1 MTPERSDT
9 SEVPPEQSAP
19 VAAAVSD
26 ADLSRAIPAQ
36 AGRVGASPD
45 LMVRALNQNR
55 LLQGGRTYR
64 VGRDPESD
72 IAINDPRVSWA
83 HGVLRVEGASW
94 VLDDLGSSNGTFLGP
109 DRTQRV
115 EIAGAC
121 EVRLGHRDN
130 GPVVRFQ
137 PQLSTTM
144 AAVPR
149 APESGVTGGAQA
161 GSSASAAAPRERTTP
176 LSPSAMAA
184 YDASVTRMMPSVV
197 DRPTSMTHLGS
208 LATMTMKIGR
218 SPDNDLVL
226 ADLEVSRHH
235 AQLRR
240 RSDGTYEIADVGSN
254 NGTYVNGRRITS
266 RVLTESDIIGIGH
279 STFRLKGSEL
289 SQFVDQGAITFTG
302 QDLVVTVNGGKKTL
316 MDHLSLSIPEKCL
329 VGVLGPS
336 GAGKST
342 LLGALT
348 GMRPADTGT
357 VLYDG
362 RDLYANYDEL
372 RHRIG
377 LVPQEN
383 ILHTQ
388 LTARRALRYTAELR
402 FSTDTTAQERDARID
417 EVMAELGLSQHADT
431 RADRL
436 SGGQLKRVNVAQEL
450 LTKPSLLF
458 LDEPT
463 SGLDPGLD
471 KSVMHQMRELAHDG
485 RTIIVVTHSVANISA
500 CDRLLFLVPG
510 GKVGYFGPP
519 DEGLQYFDVSDW
531 ADVFQAVE
539 AHPERDWAAEF
550 RASPYYAQYVAPDDV
565 RAPEP
570 EQAEPAAPRRRGW
583 LGQVLTLTRRFA
595 QVIAADRGFLITMAV
610 LPIVLGLLIHFVPAA
625 HGLSGYPGTR
635 LTAQELL
642 QLLITSACLAGTAA
656 SFREIVKE
664 RPIYIRERAAG
675 LSAFGYLLSKL
686 LIVGA
691 ISIVQSIVIVL
702 IGLAGRAMPP
712 TGSLLHHLPL
722 VELLIAVGLLAM
734 SSMCLGLMVSAL
746 VNTSEKAVP
755 FLVMLVVGQIVLSG
769 GVVPLA
775 GIAGLSQLSWIAPA
789 RWGLGA
795 AASTVNVNALT
806 PVTATADPLWNHTPG
821 TWLRDIGLTVGLA
834 LVFLIVTW
842 IQLRRLGPR
851 RRKAR
856 A

>member
-1 MTPERSDT
+1 
-9 SEVPPEQSAP
+9 VP
-19 VAAAVSD
+19 D
-26 ADLSRAIPAQ
+26 
-36 AGRVGASPD
+36 GGASPD
-45 LMVRALNQNR
+45 LMVRALNRNH
-55 LLQGGRTYR
+55 LLQGGKTYR
-64 VGRDPESD
+64 VGRDPASD
-72 IAINDPRVSWA
+72 IVVNDPRVSWA
-83 HGVLRVEGASW
+83 HAVLVVEGAHW
-94 VLDDLGSSNGTFLGP
+94 VLQDLGSSNGTFLGP
-109 DRTQRV
+109 DRIQRV
-115 EIAGAC
+115 DIARPC
-121 EVRLGHRDN
+121 EVRLGHQDN

-137 PQLSTTM
+137 PQFPTTVAAAPGMLASSANDST
-144 AAVPR
+144 
-149 APESGVTGGAQA
+149 QA
-161 GSSASAAAPRERTTP
+161 GSSGLASVPRAHPTPTTP
-176 LSPSAMAA
+176 PAMAA
-184 YDASVTRMMPSVV
+184 SGGSATRVMASVV

-208 LATMTMKIGR
+208 LPDTTLRIGR
-218 SPDNDLVL
+218 TPDNDLVL

-235 AQLRR
+235 AELRR
-240 RSDGTYEIADVGSN
+240 LTDGTYEIADVGSS

-266 RVLTESDIIGIGH
+266 HVLTESDIIGIGH
-279 STFRLKGSEL
+279 STFRLKGSQL
-289 SQFVDQGAITFTG
+289 SQFVDQGAITFTAR
-302 QDLVVTVNGGKKTL
+302 DLVVTVNGGKKTL
-316 MDHLSLSIPEKCL
+316 MDHLSLAIPEKCL

-342 LLGALT
+342 LLGSLT
-348 GMRPADTGT
+348 GMRPADDGT

-388 LTARRALRYTAELR
+388 LTARRALQYAAELR
-402 FSTDTTAQERDARID
+402 FSTDTTAQERNARID
-417 EVMAELGLSQHADT
+417 EVMAELGLSQHAGT
-431 RADRL
+431 RADQL

-471 KSVMHQMRELAHDG
+471 KSVMHQMRDLAHDG
-485 RTIIVVTHSVANISA
+485 RTIIVVTHSVANISV

-550 RASPYYAQYVAPDDV
+550 RASPYFAQYVATEDV
-565 RAPEP
+565 
-570 EQAEPAAPRRRGW
+570 PAAESRPSAPAGRRRGW
-583 LGQVLTLTRRFA
+583 FGQFMTLTRRYA

-610 LPIVLGLLIHFVPAA
+610 LPVVLGLMIRFVPAA

-675 LSAFGYLLSKL
+675 LSAFGYLLSKV
-686 LIVGA
+686 LILGVITIA
-691 ISIVQSIVIVL
+691 QAVVIVL
-702 IGLAGRAMPP
+702 IGLSGREMPP
-712 TGSLLHHLPL
+712 AGSFLHHLPL
-722 VELLIAVGLLAM
+722 IEILIAVGLLALA
-734 SSMCLGLMVSAL
+734 SMCLGLMVSAL
-746 VNTSEKAVP
+746 VDTSEKAVP

-806 PVTATADPLWNHTPG
+806 PVTSAADPLWNHTSA
-821 TWLRDIGLTVGLA
+821 TWLRDIGFTVALA
-834 LVFLIVTW
+834 VLYLIITW

-851 RRKAR
+851 QRKAR

>member
-1 MTPERSDT
+1 MSLQQE
-9 SEVPPEQSAP
+9 AP

-26 ADLSRAIPAQ
+26 AVPSAPISPS
-36 AGRVGASPD
+36 AGHVGALPD
-45 LMVRALNQNR
+45 LVVRARNQNR
-55 LLQGGRTYR
+55 MLQGGRTYR
-64 VGRDPESD
+64 IGRDPASD

-83 HGVLRVEGASW
+83 HAVLRVEGAGW
-94 VLDDLGSSNGTFLGP
+94 VLEDLGSSNGTFLGP
-109 DRTQRV
+109 DRTRRV
-115 EIAGAC
+115 EIAGTC

-137 PQLSTTM
+137 PQLPTAM
-144 AAVPR
+144 VAVPR
-149 APESGVTGGAQA
+149 APGSGTPGGAQA
-161 GSSASAAAPRERTTP
+161 GSSAPAMPPGPRTMPGT
-176 LSPSAMAA
+176 PSAMAA
-184 YDASVTRMMPSVV
+184 YDPSATRVMPSVV
-197 DRPTSMTHLGS
+197 DRPTSMTRLGS
-208 LATMTMKIGR
+208 LATTTLKIGR

-226 ADLEVSRHH
+226 EDLEVSRRH
-235 AQLRR
+235 AELRR
-240 RSDGTYEIADVGSN
+240 RTDGTYEIADVGSN

-279 STFRLKGSEL
+279 STFRLRGSEL
-289 SQFVDQGAITFTG
+289 SQFVDQGAVTFTAR
-302 QDLVVTVNGGKKTL
+302 DLVVTVNGGKKTL

-357 VLYDG
+357 VLYDS

-372 RHRIG
+372 RYRIG

-388 LTARRALRYTAELR
+388 LTARRALQYAAELR

-417 EVMAELGLSQHADT
+417 EVMAELGLSKHADT

-471 KSVMHQMRELAHDG
+471 KSVMKQMRDLAHDG
-485 RTIIVVTHSVANISA
+485 RTIIVVTHSVANISV

-519 DEGLQYFDVSDW
+519 DEGLRYFDLSDW
-531 ADVFQAVE
+531 ADVFLAIE

-550 RASPYYAQYVAPDDV
+550 RASPYYAQYVASDDV
-565 RAPEP
+565 PAPETQ
-570 EQAEPAAPRRRGW
+570 QASAAAPRRRGW
-583 LGQVLTLTRRFA
+583 LGQVTTLTRRFA
-595 QVIAADRGFLITMAV
+595 QVIAADRGFLIMMAV
-610 LPIVLGLLIHFVPAA
+610 LPVVLGLLIHFVPAA
-625 HGLSGYPGTR
+625 HGLSGFPGTR
-635 LTAQELL
+635 LTAQEVL

-686 LIVGA
+686 LILGA
-691 ISIVQSIVIVL
+691 VSIVQSVVIVL
-702 IGLAGRAMPP
+702 IGLSGRAMPP
-712 TGSLLHHLPL
+712 NGSFLHHLPL
-722 VELLIAVGLLAM
+722 VEILIAVGLLAM

-775 GIAGLSQLSWIAPA
+775 GIAGLSQVSWIAPA

-795 AASTVNVNALT
+795 AASTANVNTLT
-806 PVTATADPLWNHTPG
+806 PVTAAADPLWNHTPS
-821 TWLRDIGLTVGLA
+821 TWLRDIGLTVALA
-834 LVFLIVTW
+834 VVFLIITW

>member
-1 MTPERSDT
+1 MI
-9 SEVPPEQSAP
+9 A
-19 VAAAVSD
+19 
-26 ADLSRAIPAQ
+26 
-36 AGRVGASPD
+36 GASPD
-45 LMVRALNQNR
+45 LIVRALSHNH
-55 LLQGGRTYR
+55 LLQGGKTYR
-64 VGRDPESD
+64 IGRDPESD
-72 IAINDPRVSWA
+72 IAINDPRVSWE

-94 VLDDLGSSNGTFLGP
+94 VLEDLGSLNGTFIGP
-109 DRTQRV
+109 SRMQRV
-115 EIAGAC
+115 EITTAC
-121 EVRLGHRDN
+121 EVRLGHQEN

-137 PQLSTTM
+137 PQQAT
-144 AAVPR
+144 AVVVAKPP
-149 APESGVTGGAQA
+149 APESAASGSAQA
-161 GSSASAAAPRERTTP
+161 GNSAPAASAPAAVASAASALAASSPAAAASAAAAP
-176 LSPSAMAA
+176 AA
-184 YDASVTRMMPSVV
+184 PPGGPVMPGTRPAKGFLEASVTRMMPSVV
-197 DRPTSMTHLGS
+197 DRPTSMLHLGS
-208 LATMTMKIGR
+208 RPTTTVKIGR

-235 AQLRR
+235 AELRR
-240 RSDGTYEIADVGSN
+240 RPDGIYEIADLGSS
-254 NGTYVNGRRITS
+254 NGTFVNGGRITS
-266 RVLTESDIIGIGH
+266 RSLSESDIISIGH
-279 STFRLKGSEL
+279 CTFRLKGSEL
-289 SQFVDQGAITFTG
+289 SQFVDQGAITFTAR
-302 QDLVVTVNGGKKTL
+302 DLVVTVNGGKKTL

-388 LTARRALRYTAELR
+388 LTARRALEYAAELR
-402 FSTDTTAQERDARID
+402 FSADTTAQERGARID
-417 EVMAELGLSQHADT
+417 EVMAELGLSKHADT

-471 KSVMHQMRELAHDG
+471 KSVMHQMRDLAHDG
-485 RTIIVVTHSVANISA
+485 RTIIVVTHSVANISV

-519 DEGLQYFDVSDW
+519 DEGLQYFDVPDW

-550 RASPYYAQYVAPDDV
+550 RASPYQAQYVASDDV
-565 RAPEP
+565 PVPEA
-570 EQAEPAAPRRRGW
+570 EQGGAAPRPRGW
-583 LGQVLTLTRRFA
+583 LGQVATLTRRFA
-595 QVIAADRGFLITMAV
+595 RVIAADRGFLIMMAV
-610 LPIVLGLLIHFVPAA
+610 LPVVLGLLIHFVPAA
-625 HGLSGYPGTR
+625 HGLSGFPGTR

-691 ISIVQSIVIVL
+691 ISIVQAVVIVL

-712 TGSLLHHLPL
+712 TGSFLHHQPL
-722 VELLIAVGLLAM
+722 VEILIAVGLLALA
-734 SSMCLGLMVSAL
+734 SMCLGLMVSAL

-775 GIAGLSQLSWIAPA
+775 GIAGLSQVSWIAPA
-789 RWGLGA
+789 RWGLAA
-795 AASTVNVNALT
+795 AASTVNVNTLT
-806 PVTATADPLWNHTPG
+806 PITATADPLWNHTSG
-821 TWLRDIGLTVGLA
+821 TWLRDIGFILGLA
-834 LVFLIVTW
+834 VVFLIVTW
-842 IQLRRLGPR
+842 IQLRQLGPR
-851 RRKAR
+851 RRKAK

>member
-1 MTPERSDT
+1 
-9 SEVPPEQSAP
+9 
-19 VAAAVSD
+19 
-26 ADLSRAIPAQ
+26 
-36 AGRVGASPD
+36 
-45 LMVRALNQNR
+45 MVRALSRNH

-64 VGRDPESD
+64 IGRDPAAD
-72 IAINDPRVSWA
+72 IAINDPRVSWDHA
-83 HGVLRVEGASW
+83 VLKVEGANW
-94 VLDDLGSSNGTFLGP
+94 VLEDLGSSNGTYLGP
-109 DRTQRV
+109 ERSRRI
-115 EIAGAC
+115 EIARPC
-121 EVRLGHRDN
+121 EVRLGHPES

-137 PQLSTTM
+137 PHSQTTA
-144 AAVPR
+144 AAVP
-149 APESGVTGGAQA
+149 APPTP
-161 GSSASAAAPRERTTP
+161 AAAEYAQTGSPGPAPAPRAHTAPSSPMVVSRT
-176 LSPSAMAA
+176 
-184 YDASVTRMMPSVV
+184 SVTQVMASVV
-197 DRPTSMTHLGS
+197 DRPTSMTKLGS
-208 LATMTMKIGR
+208 LPDTTLRIGR
-218 SPDNDLVL
+218 TPDNDLVL

-235 AQLRR
+235 AELRR
-240 RSDGTYEIADVGSN
+240 RTDGTFEIIDVGSS
-254 NGTYVNGRRITS
+254 NGTYVNGARITS

-279 STFRLKGSEL
+279 STFRLKGSQL
-289 SQFVDQGAITFTG
+289 SQFVDQGAITFTAR
-302 QDLVVTVNGGKKTL
+302 DLVVTVNGGKKTL

-342 LLGALT
+342 LLGSLT

-388 LTARRALRYTAELR
+388 LTARRALQYAAELR
-402 FSTDTTAQERDARID
+402 FSADTTAQERNARID
-417 EVMAELGLSQHADT
+417 EVMAELGLSRHADT

-471 KSVMHQMRELAHDG
+471 KSVMHQMRDLAHDG
-485 RTIIVVTHSVANISA
+485 RTIIVVTHSVANISV

-519 DEGLQYFDVSDW
+519 DEGLQYFDVPDW
-531 ADVFQAVE
+531 SDVFQTVE

-550 RASPYYAQYVAPDDV
+550 RASPYFAQYVAADDAV
-565 RAPEP
+565 PASK
-570 EQAEPAAPRRRGW
+570 AVPAAAPGRRRGW
-583 LGQVLTLTRRFA
+583 LGQVTTLTRRFA
-595 QVIAADRGFLITMAV
+595 QVIAADRGFLITMTA
-610 LPIVLGLLIHFVPAA
+610 LPVVLGLLIHFIPAA
-625 HGLSGYPGTR
+625 HGLSGFPGTR
-635 LTAQELL
+635 LTAQEVL
-642 QLLITSACLAGTAA
+642 QILITSACLAGTAA

-664 RPIYIRERAAG
+664 RPIYVRERAAG

-686 LIVGA
+686 LLIGA
-691 ISIVQSIVIVL
+691 ISIVQAIVIVL
-702 IGLAGRAMPP
+702 IGLAGRQMPP
-712 TGSLLHHLPL
+712 DGSFLHRLPL
-722 VELLIAVGLLAM
+722 IEILVAVGLLALA
-734 SSMCLGLMVSAL
+734 SMCLGLMVSAL
-746 VNTSEKAVP
+746 VDTSEKAVP

-775 GIAGLSQLSWIAPA
+775 GIAGLSQASWIAPA
-789 RWGLGA
+789 RWALAA
-795 AASTVNVNALT
+795 AASTVNLNPLT
-806 PVTATADPLWNHTPG
+806 PVTAAADPLWNHTSA
-821 TWLRDIGLTVGLA
+821 TWLRDVGFTLA
-834 LVFLIVTW
+834 LGVVFLIVTW

>member
-1 MTPERSDT
+1 M
-9 SEVPPEQSAP
+9 
-19 VAAAVSD
+19 AAAVSD
-26 ADLSRAIPAQ
+26 AGLSPAIPAQ
-36 AGRVGASPD
+36 VGRVGASPD
-45 LMVRALNQNR
+45 LMVRALSQDR
-55 LLQGGRTYR
+55 LLQGGRAYR
-64 VGRDPESD
+64 LGRDPASD

-83 HGVLRVEGASW
+83 HAVLRVEGAGW
-94 VLDDLGSSNGTFLGP
+94 VLEDLGSSNGTFLGP
-109 DRTQRV
+109 DRTRRV

-137 PQLSTTM
+137 PQLPTTM

-149 APESGVTGGAQA
+149 APGSGTTGGAEG
-161 GSSASAAAPRERTTP
+161 GSSAPSMPPGARTMPGT
-176 LSPSAMAA
+176 PSAMAA
-184 YDASVTRMMPSVV
+184 YDPSVTRVMPSVV
-197 DRPTSMTHLGS
+197 DRPTSMTRLGS
-208 LATMTMKIGR
+208 LATTTLKIGR

-226 ADLEVSRHH
+226 EDLEVSRRH
-235 AQLRR
+235 AELRR
-240 RSDGTYEIADVGSN
+240 RPDGTYEIADVGSN

-279 STFRLKGSEL
+279 STFRLRGSEL
-289 SQFVDQGAITFTG
+289 SQFVDQGAITFTAR
-302 QDLVVTVNGGKKTL
+302 DLVVTVNGGKKTL

-357 VLYDG
+357 VLYDS

-388 LTARRALRYTAELR
+388 LTARRALQYTAELR

-471 KSVMHQMRELAHDG
+471 KSVMRQMRDLAHDG
-485 RTIIVVTHSVANISA
+485 RTIIVVTHSVANISV

-519 DEGLQYFDVSDW
+519 DEGLHYFDVSDW
-531 ADVFQAVE
+531 ADVFLAVE

-550 RASPYYAQYVAPDDV
+550 RASPYYAQYVASDDV
-565 RAPEP
+565 PAPET
-570 EQAEPAAPRRRGW
+570 EQASAAAPRRRGW
-583 LGQVLTLTRRFA
+583 LGQVMTLTRRFA
-595 QVIAADRGFLITMAV
+595 QVIGGRPRLPRHDGRAASRARAADPLR
-610 LPIVLGLLIHFVPAA
+610 
-625 HGLSGYPGTR
+625 
-635 LTAQELL
+635 
-642 QLLITSACLAGTAA
+642 
-656 SFREIVKE
+656 
-664 RPIYIRERAAG
+664 
-675 LSAFGYLLSKL
+675 
-686 LIVGA
+686 
-691 ISIVQSIVIVL
+691 
-702 IGLAGRAMPP
+702 AGRARAERLSRDPADRSG
-712 TGSLLHHLPL
+712 T
-722 VELLIAVGLLAM
+722 A
-734 SSMCLGLMVSAL
+734 SA
-746 VNTSEKAVP
+746 
-755 FLVMLVVGQIVLSG
+755 
-769 GVVPLA
+769 
-775 GIAGLSQLSWIAPA
+775 
-789 RWGLGA
+789 
-795 AASTVNVNALT
+795 
-806 PVTATADPLWNHTPG
+806 ADH
-821 TWLRDIGLTVGLA
+821 
-834 LVFLIVTW
+834 
-842 IQLRRLGPR
+842 
-851 RRKAR
+851 
-856 A
+856 

>member
-1 MTPERSDT
+1 M
-9 SEVPPEQSAP
+9 
-19 VAAAVSD
+19 AADVTD
-26 ADLSRAIPAQ
+26 ADPSLAVPAQ
-36 AGRVGASPD
+36 SDPGGAGASPD
-45 LMVRALNQNR
+45 LMVRVLDQDH
-55 LLQGGRTYR
+55 LLQGGKTYR

-72 IAINDPRVSWA
+72 IAINDPRVSRA
-83 HGVLRVEGASW
+83 HGVLRAEGASW
-94 VLDDLGSSNGTFLGP
+94 VLEDLGSSNGTFLGP

-115 EIAGAC
+115 QITRAC

-137 PQLSTTM
+137 PQQPA

-149 APESGVTGGAQA
+149 APESGAAGSAQA
-161 GSSASAAAPRERTTP
+161 GSAAPAAVPPRGRTTP
-176 LSPSAMAA
+176 GSPSAMTAGE
-184 YDASVTRMMPSVV
+184 ASMTRMMPSVV
-197 DRPTSMTHLGS
+197 GRPTSMMHLGS
-208 LATMTMKIGR
+208 LATTTLKIGR

-226 ADLEVSRHH
+226 ADLEVSRRH
-235 AQLRR
+235 AELRR
-240 RSDGTYEIADVGSN
+240 RPDGTYEIADVGSY

-289 SQFVDQGAITFTG
+289 SQFVDQGAITFTAR
-302 QDLVVTVNGGKKTL
+302 DLVVTVNGGRKTL

-329 VGVLGPS
+329 VAVLGPS

-348 GMRPADTGT
+348 GMRPADTGS

-388 LTARRALRYTAELR
+388 LTARRALQYAAELR
-402 FSTDTTAQERDARID
+402 FSMDTTAQERDARID
-417 EVMAELGLSQHADT
+417 EVMAELGLSQHAGT

-471 KSVMHQMRELAHDG
+471 KSVMHQMRDLAHDG
-485 RTIIVVTHSVANISA
+485 RTIIVVTHSVANISV

-519 DEGLQYFDVSDW
+519 DEGLQYFDVPEW
-531 ADVFQAVE
+531 ADVFQATE

-550 RASPYYAQYVAPDDV
+550 RASPYYAQYVAPEDV
-565 RAPEP
+565 PAPEAG
-570 EQAEPAAPRRRGW
+570 QAAPAAPRRRGW
-583 LGQVLTLTRRFA
+583 LGQVMTLTRRFA

-642 QLLITSACLAGTAA
+642 QLLITSACLTGTAA
-656 SFREIVKE
+656 AFREIVKE

-686 LIVGA
+686 LIIGA
-691 ISIVQSIVIVL
+691 ISIVQSVVIVL

-712 TGSLLHHLPL
+712 TGSFLHHLPL
-722 VELLIAVGLLAM
+722 VEILIAVGLLAM

-821 TWLRDIGLTVGLA
+821 TWLRDIGFTVGLA
-834 LVFLIVTW
+834 VVFLIVTW

>member
-1 MTPERSDT
+1 MSTDPI
-9 SEVPPEQSAP
+9 P
-19 VAAAVSD
+19 AAADVRT
-26 ADLSRAIPAQ
+26 L
-36 AGRVGASPD
+36 PD
-45 LMVRALNQNR
+45 LLVRALNRNH
-55 LLQGGRTYR
+55 LLKGGKTYR
-64 VGRDPESD
+64 VGRHPASD
-72 IAINDPRVSWA
+72 IAINDPRVSLA
-83 HGVLRVEGASW
+83 HAVLKVDGANW
-94 VLDDLGSSNGTFLGP
+94 VLQDVGSSNGTFLGP

-115 EIAGAC
+115 EITRPC
-121 EVRLGHRDN
+121 EVRLGHPDN

-137 PQLSTTM
+137 PQFPTM
-144 AAVPR
+144 AAPVPEPSVSSANDDVQPGSSGLASVPR
-149 APESGVTGGAQA
+149 VHPTPTPPPEIAA
-161 GSSASAAAPRERTTP
+161 SSPFVARVS
-176 LSPSAMAA
+176 S
-184 YDASVTRMMPSVV
+184 SVV

-208 LATMTMKIGR
+208 LPATTVKIGR
-218 SPDNDLVL
+218 APDNDLVL

-235 AQLRR
+235 AELRR
-240 RSDGTYEIADVGSN
+240 RKDGIYEIADVGSS
-254 NGTYVNGRRITS
+254 NGTYVNGRRIS
-266 RVLTESDIIGIGH
+266 SQVLTESDIIGVGH

-289 SQFVDQGAITFTG
+289 SQFVDQGAITFTAR
-302 QDLVVTVNGGKKTL
+302 DLVVTVNGGKKTL
-316 MDHLSLSIPEKCL
+316 MEHLSLSIPEKCL

-342 LLGALT
+342 LLGSLT
-348 GMRPADTGT
+348 GMRPADSGT

-372 RHRIG
+372 RYRIA

-388 LTARRALRYTAELR
+388 LTAKRALQYAAELR
-402 FSTDTTAQERDARID
+402 FSTDTTAKERDDRID
-417 EVMAELGLSQHADT
+417 EVMAELGLSQHAHT

-471 KSVMHQMRELAHDG
+471 KSVMHQMRDLAHDG
-485 RTIIVVTHSVANISA
+485 RTIIVVTHSVANISV

-519 DEGLQYFDVSDW
+519 DEGLQYFDVPDW

-550 RASPYYAQYVAPDDV
+550 RASPYFAQYVASDAV
-565 RAPEP
+565 
-570 EQAEPAAPRRRGW
+570 PATEAGSSAAVGRRRGW
-583 LGQVLTLTRRFA
+583 FGQLMTLTRRFA
-595 QVIAADRGFLITMAV
+595 EVIATDRGFLTTLAV
-610 LPIVLGLLIHFVPAA
+610 LPVVLGLLIHFVPAA
-625 HGLSGYPGTR
+625 HGLSSDPGTR
-635 LTAQELL
+635 PTALELL
-642 QLLITSACLAGTAA
+642 QLLIVSAALSGTAA

-664 RPIYIRERAAG
+664 RPIYVRERAAG

-686 LIVGA
+686 LILGA
-691 ISIVQSIVIVL
+691 ISIVQAVVIVL
-702 IGLAGRAMPP
+702 IGLAGRALPP
-712 TGSLLHHLPL
+712 TGSFLHHLPL
-722 VELLIAVGLLAM
+722 VEILIAVGLVAL

-755 FLVMLVVGQIVLSG
+755 FLVMLVVSQIVLCG
-769 GVVPLA
+769 GVVPLV

-795 AASTVNVNALT
+795 AASTVNVNSLT
-806 PVTATADPLWNHTPG
+806 PLTSAADPLWNHTSA
-821 TWLRDIGLTVGLA
+821 TWLRDIGFTVALA
-834 LVFLIVTW
+834 VVFLIVTW

>member
-94 VLDDLGSSNGTFLGP
+94 VLEDLGSSNGTFLGP

-137 PQLSTTM
+137 PQLPTTM

-149 APESGVTGGAQA
+149 APDSDVTGGSQV
-161 GSSASAAAPRERTTP
+161 GSSAPAAPRERTMP
-176 LSPSAMAA
+176 GSPSAMAA
-184 YDASVTRMMPSVV
+184 YDASSTRMMPSVV

-208 LATMTMKIGR
+208 LATTTLKIGR
-218 SPDNDLVL
+218 SPDNILVL
-226 ADLEVSRHH
+226 ADLEVSRHP
-235 AQLRR
+235 AELRR
-240 RSDGTYEIADVGSN
+240 RSDGAYDIADIGSN

-402 FSTDTTAQERDARID
+402 F
-417 EVMAELGLSQHADT
+417 
-431 RADRL
+431 
-436 SGGQLKRVNVAQEL
+436 
-450 LTKPSLLF
+450 
-458 LDEPT
+458 
-463 SGLDPGLD
+463 
-471 KSVMHQMRELAHDG
+471 
-485 RTIIVVTHSVANISA
+485 
-500 CDRLLFLVPG
+500 
-510 GKVGYFGPP
+510 
-519 DEGLQYFDVSDW
+519 
-531 ADVFQAVE
+531 
-539 AHPERDWAAEF
+539 
-550 RASPYYAQYVAPDDV
+550 
-565 RAPEP
+565 
-570 EQAEPAAPRRRGW
+570 
-583 LGQVLTLTRRFA
+583 
-595 QVIAADRGFLITMAV
+595 
-610 LPIVLGLLIHFVPAA
+610 
-625 HGLSGYPGTR
+625 
-635 LTAQELL
+635 
-642 QLLITSACLAGTAA
+642 
-656 SFREIVKE
+656 
-664 RPIYIRERAAG
+664 
-675 LSAFGYLLSKL
+675 
-686 LIVGA
+686 
-691 ISIVQSIVIVL
+691 
-702 IGLAGRAMPP
+702 
-712 TGSLLHHLPL
+712 
-722 VELLIAVGLLAM
+722 
-734 SSMCLGLMVSAL
+734 
-746 VNTSEKAVP
+746 
-755 FLVMLVVGQIVLSG
+755 
-769 GVVPLA
+769 
-775 GIAGLSQLSWIAPA
+775 
-789 RWGLGA
+789 
-795 AASTVNVNALT
+795 
-806 PVTATADPLWNHTPG
+806 
-821 TWLRDIGLTVGLA
+821 
-834 LVFLIVTW
+834 
-842 IQLRRLGPR
+842 
-851 RRKAR
+851 
-856 A
+856 

>member
-1 MTPERSDT
+1 MTAENPGASAGTGEH
-9 SEVPPEQSAP
+9 SAP
-19 VAAAVSD
+19 AAAGISH
-26 ADLSRAIPAQ
+26 AEPPQAIPTP
-36 AGRVGASPD
+36 AGLRVSPD
-45 LMVRALNQNR
+45 LMVRVLNRNH
-55 LLQGGRTYR
+55 LLKGGKTYR
-64 VGRDPESD
+64 VGRDPASD
-72 IAINDPRVSWA
+72 IAVNDPRVSWA
-83 HGVLRVEGASW
+83 HAVLRVEGANW
-94 VLDDLGSSNGTFLGP
+94 VLQDLGSSNGTFLGP

-115 EIAGAC
+115 EIARPC
-121 EVRLGHRDN
+121 EVRLGSQDD
-130 GPVVRFQ
+130 GPVVGFE
-137 PQLSTTM
+137 PQSATE
-144 AAVPR
+144 APAVPR
-149 APESGVTGGAQA
+149 PPASNANDGVQA
-161 GSSASAAAPRERTTP
+161 GSPGLASVPRAHPTPMAPSVIPASGR
-176 LSPSAMAA
+176 
-184 YDASVTRMMPSVV
+184 SVTRLFASVV
-197 DRPTSMTHLGS
+197 DRPTSTTHLGS
-208 LATMTMKIGR
+208 QPDMTLKIGR
-218 SPDNDLVL
+218 SPDNNLVL
-226 ADLEVSRHH
+226 DDLEVSRHH
-235 AQLRR
+235 AELRR
-240 RSDGTYEIADVGSN
+240 RIDGTYEIADAGSS

-266 RVLTESDIIGIGH
+266 QVLTESDIIGIGH
-279 STFRLKGSEL
+279 STFRLRGSEL
-289 SQFVDQGAITFTG
+289 SQFVDQGAITFTAR
-302 QDLVVTVNGGKKTL
+302 DLVVTVNGGKKTL
-316 MDHLSLSIPEKCL
+316 MDHMSLSIPEKCL

-342 LLGALT
+342 LLGSLT
-348 GMRPADTGT
+348 GMRPADSGT

-372 RHRIG
+372 RYRIG

-388 LTARRALRYTAELR
+388 LTARRALQYAAELR

-417 EVMAELGLSQHADT
+417 EVMAELGLSKHADT

-471 KSVMHQMRELAHDG
+471 KSVMHQMRDLAHDG
-485 RTIIVVTHSVANISA
+485 RTIIVVTHSVANISV

-510 GKVGYFGPP
+510 GKAGYFGPP
-519 DEGLQYFDVSDW
+519 GEGLQYFGVQDW
-531 ADVFQAVE
+531 ADVFQAVD

-550 RASPYYAQYVAPDDV
+550 RASPYFAQYVATDDV
-565 RAPEP
+565 PATEAGPSAP
-570 EQAEPAAPRRRGW
+570 AGRRRGW
-583 LGQVLTLTRRFA
+583 LGQLMTLTRRYA
-595 QVIAADRGFLITMAV
+595 QVIATDRGFLIMMAV

-686 LIVGA
+686 LILGA
-691 ISIVQSIVIVL
+691 VSILQAFVIVL
-702 IGLAGRAMPP
+702 IGLAGRALPP
-712 TGSLLHHLPL
+712 TGSVLHHLPL
-722 VELLIAVGLLAM
+722 IEILIAVGLLAL

-746 VNTSEKAVP
+746 VNTSDKAVP

-769 GVVPLA
+769 GVVPLV
-775 GIAGLSQLSWIAPA
+775 GIAGLSQVSWIAPA
-789 RWGLGA
+789 RWGLAA
-795 AASTVNVNALT
+795 AASTVNVNTLT
-806 PVTATADPLWNHTPG
+806 PVTGAADPLWNHTSA
-821 TWLRDIGLTVGLA
+821 TWLRDIGFMVA
-834 LVFLIVTW
+834 LSVIFLIITW
-842 IQLRRLGPR
+842 IRLRQLGPR

>member
-1 MTPERSDT
+1 MTAERPGASG
-9 SEVPPEQSAP
+9 ERGEHSAP
-19 VAAAVSD
+19 AAAEMNE
-26 ADLSRAIPAQ
+26 AEPPLAIPAQ
-36 AGRVGASPD
+36 AGLRAPPD
-45 LMVRALNQNR
+45 LAVRALNR
-55 LLQGGRTYR
+55 DHLLQGGKTYR
-64 VGRDPESD
+64 VGRDPASD
-72 IAINDPRVSWA
+72 IVVNDPRVSWTHA
-83 HGVLRVEGASW
+83 VLRVEGANW
-94 VLDDLGSSNGTFLGP
+94 VLQDLDSSNGTFLGP
-109 DRTQRV
+109 GRTQRV
-115 EIAGAC
+115 EIARPC
-121 EVRLGHRDN
+121 EVRLGSRDN

-137 PQLSTTM
+137 PQFPTT
-144 AAVPR
+144 AVPVLGLP
-149 APESGVTGGAQA
+149 A
-161 GSSASAAAPRERTTP
+161 SSANNSPQAESSGLASVPRVHPMPT
-176 LSPSAMAA
+176 PSALAA
-184 YDASVTRMMPSVV
+184 SGASATHVMASVVE
-197 DRPTSMTHLGS
+197 RPTSMTQLGS
-208 LATMTMKIGR
+208 LPATTVRIGR
-218 SPDNDLVL
+218 TPDNDLVL
-226 ADLEVSRHH
+226 ADLEVSRRH
-235 AQLRR
+235 AELRR
-240 RSDGTYEIADVGSN
+240 RPDGVYEIVDVGSS

-266 RVLTESDIIGIGH
+266 RALTESDIIGIGH

-289 SQFVDQGAITFTG
+289 SQFVDQGAVTFTAR
-302 QDLVVTVNGGKKTL
+302 DLVVTVNGGKKTL

-342 LLGALT
+342 LLGSLT
-348 GMRPADTGT
+348 GMRPADSGT

-362 RDLYANYDEL
+362 RDLYASYDEL
-372 RHRIG
+372 RYRIA

-388 LTARRALRYTAELR
+388 LTAKRALQYAAELR
-402 FSTDTTAQERDARID
+402 FSTDTTARERDARID
-417 EVMAELGLSQHADT
+417 EVMAELGLSQHANT

-471 KSVMHQMRELAHDG
+471 KSVMHQMRDLAHDG
-485 RTIIVVTHSVANISA
+485 RTIIVVTHSVANISV

-519 DEGLQYFDVSDW
+519 DEGLQYFDVPDW

-550 RASPYYAQYVAPDDV
+550 RASPYFAQYVASDAVP
-565 RAPEP
+565 APEAGP
-570 EQAEPAAPRRRGW
+570 SAPAGRRRGW
-583 LGQVLTLTRRFA
+583 LGQFMTLTRRFA
-595 QVIAADRGFLITMAV
+595 EVIASDRGFLITLAV
-610 LPIVLGLLIHFVPAA
+610 LPVVLGLMIHFVPAA

-635 LTAQELL
+635 LTAQEVL
-642 QLLITSACLAGTAA
+642 QLLITSACLTGTAA

-664 RPIYIRERAAG
+664 RPIYVRERAAG
-675 LSAFGYLLSKL
+675 LSAFGYLLSKVFIL
-686 LIVGA
+686 GA
-691 ISIVQSIVIVL
+691 ISIVQAAVIVL
-702 IGLAGRAMPP
+702 IGLAGRPLPP
-712 TGSLLHHLPL
+712 AGSFLHHLPL
-722 VELLIAVGLLAM
+722 VEILIAVGLLAW

-769 GVVPLA
+769 GVVPLV
-775 GIAGLSQLSWIAPA
+775 GIAGLSQASWIAPA

-795 AASTVNVNALT
+795 AASTVNVNSLT
-806 PVTATADPLWNHTPG
+806 PLTSAADPLWNHTSA
-821 TWLRDIGLTVGLA
+821 TWLRDIGFTVALAVVYLT
-834 LVFLIVTW
+834 ITW

>member
-1 MTPERSDT
+1 MS
-9 SEVPPEQSAP
+9 PEQNAP

-26 ADLSRAIPAQ
+26 AVPSPPIQ
-36 AGRVGASPD
+36 APTGQVGAWPD
-45 LMVRALNQNR
+45 LMVRARNQNR
-55 LLQGGRTYR
+55 MLQGGRTYR
-64 VGRDPESD
+64 VGRDPASD

-83 HGVLRVEGASW
+83 HAVLRVEGAGW
-94 VLDDLGSSNGTFLGP
+94 VLEDLGSSNGTFLGP
-109 DRTQRV
+109 DRTRRV

-121 EVRLGHRDN
+121 EVRLGHPHN

-137 PQLSTTM
+137 PQLPTTM
-144 AAVPR
+144 APVPR
-149 APESGVTGGAQA
+149 APESGVTGGAP
-161 GSSASAAAPRERTTP
+161 GGG
-176 LSPSAMAA
+176 SPSAAPPGGVMPRSGPGVAVGG
-184 YDASVTRMMPSVV
+184 ASTTRVMPSVV
-197 DRPTSMTHLGS
+197 DRPTSMTQLGS
-208 LATMTMKIGR
+208 LVTTTLKIGR

-235 AQLRR
+235 AELRR
-240 RSDGTYEIADVGSN
+240 RSDGIYEISDIGSN

-266 RVLTESDIIGIGH
+266 RVLTEADIIGIGH
-279 STFRLKGSEL
+279 STFRLTGSEL

-388 LTARRALRYTAELR
+388 LTARRALQYTAELR

-417 EVMAELGLSQHADT
+417 EVMGELGLSQHADT

-471 KSVMHQMRELAHDG
+471 KSVMHQMRHLAHDG
-485 RTIIVVTHSVANISA
+485 RTIIVVTHSVANISV

-519 DEGLQYFDVSDW
+519 DEGLHYFDVLDW

-550 RASPYYAQYVAPDDV
+550 RASPYYAQYVAPDV
-565 RAPEP
+565 MPAPE
-570 EQAEPAAPRRRGW
+570 AERAVSTAPRRRGW
-583 LGQVLTLTRRFA
+583 LGQVVTLTRRYA
-595 QVIAADRGFLITMAV
+595 QVIAADRGFLIMMAV
-610 LPIVLGLLIHFVPAA
+610 LPVVLGLLIHFVPAA
-625 HGLSGYPGTR
+625 HGLSGFPGTR

-686 LIVGA
+686 LILGA
-691 ISIVQSIVIVL
+691 ISIAQSVVIVL
-702 IGLAGRAMPP
+702 IGLSGRAMPP
-712 TGSLLHHLPL
+712 AGSLLHHLPL
-722 VELLIAVGLLAM
+722 VEILIAVGLLAM

-775 GIAGLSQLSWIAPA
+775 GIAGLSQVSWIAPA

-795 AASTVNVNALT
+795 AASTANVNTLT
-806 PVTATADPLWNHTPG
+806 PVTAAADPLWNHTPS
-821 TWLRDIGLTVGLA
+821 TWLRDIGLTVALA
-834 LVFLIVTW
+834 AVFLIITW

>member
-1 MTPERSDT
+1 MS
-9 SEVPPEQSAP
+9 PEQNAP

-26 ADLSRAIPAQ
+26 AVPSPPIQ
-36 AGRVGASPD
+36 APTGQVGAWPD
-45 LMVRALNQNR
+45 LMVRARNQNR
-55 LLQGGRTYR
+55 MLQGGRTYR
-64 VGRDPESD
+64 VGRDPASD

-83 HGVLRVEGASW
+83 HAVLRVEGAGW
-94 VLDDLGSSNGTFLGP
+94 VLEDLGSSNGTFLGP
-109 DRTQRV
+109 DRTRRV

-121 EVRLGHRDN
+121 EVRLGHPHN

-137 PQLSTTM
+137 PQLPTTM
-144 AAVPR
+144 APVPR
-149 APESGVTGGAQA
+149 APESGVTGGAP
-161 GSSASAAAPRERTTP
+161 GGG
-176 LSPSAMAA
+176 SPSAAPPGGVMPRSGPGVAVGG
-184 YDASVTRMMPSVV
+184 ASTTRVMPSVV
-197 DRPTSMTHLGS
+197 DRPTSMTQLGS
-208 LATMTMKIGR
+208 LVTTTLKIGR

-235 AQLRR
+235 AELRR
-240 RSDGTYEIADVGSN
+240 RSDGIYEISDIGSN

-266 RVLTESDIIGIGH
+266 RVLTEADIIGIGH
-279 STFRLKGSEL
+279 STFRLTGSEL

-388 LTARRALRYTAELR
+388 LTARRALQYTAELR

-417 EVMAELGLSQHADT
+417 EVMGELGLSQHADT

-471 KSVMHQMRELAHDG
+471 KSVMHQMRHLAHDG
-485 RTIIVVTHSVANISA
+485 RTIIVVTHSVANISV

-519 DEGLQYFDVSDW
+519 DEGLHYFDVLDW

-550 RASPYYAQYVAPDDV
+550 RASPYYAQYVAPDV
-565 RAPEP
+565 MPAPE
-570 EQAEPAAPRRRGW
+570 AERAVSTAPRRRGW
-583 LGQVLTLTRRFA
+583 LGQVVTLTRRYA
-595 QVIAADRGFLITMAV
+595 QVIAADRGFLIMMAV
-610 LPIVLGLLIHFVPAA
+610 LPVVLGLLIHFVPAA
-625 HGLSGYPGTR
+625 HGLSGFPGTR

-686 LIVGA
+686 LILGA
-691 ISIVQSIVIVL
+691 ISIAQSVVIVL
-702 IGLAGRAMPP
+702 IGLSGRAMPP
-712 TGSLLHHLPL
+712 AGSLLHHLPL
-722 VELLIAVGLLAM
+722 VEILIAVGLLAM

-775 GIAGLSQLSWIAPA
+775 GIAGLSQVSWIAPA

-795 AASTVNVNALT
+795 AASTANVNTLT
-806 PVTATADPLWNHTPG
+806 PVTAAADPLWNHTPS
-821 TWLRDIGLTVGLA
+821 TWLRDIGLTVALA
-834 LVFLIVTW
+834 VVFLIITW

>member
-1 MTPERSDT
+1 MPECFARFGFQSRDLTLTSVAPERPD
-9 SEVPPEQSAP
+9 AFK
-19 VAAAVSD
+19 VS
-26 ADLSRAIPAQ
+26 PW
-36 AGRVGASPD
+36 PD
-45 LMVRALNQNR
+45 LVVRALNQNH

-83 HGVLRVEGASW
+83 HGVLRVDGATW
-94 VLDDLGSSNGTFLGP
+94 VLEDLGSSNGTFLGP
-109 DRTQRV
+109 SRMQRV
-115 EIAGAC
+115 EIAAAC
-121 EVRLGHRDN
+121 EVRLGHQDN
-130 GPVVRFQ
+130 GPVVRFL
-137 PQLSTTM
+137 PQQQTM
-144 AAVPR
+144 VAAMPAAQV
-149 APESGVTGGAQA
+149 SGAAGSAQA
-161 GSSASAAAPRERTTP
+161 GSSAPAAPPREP
-176 LSPSAMAA
+176 LMPGMRSAKPAREAA
-184 YDASVTRMMPSVV
+184 VTRIMPSVV

-208 LATMTMKIGR
+208 LATKTLKIGR
-218 SPDNDLVL
+218 SPDNELVL

-235 AQLRR
+235 AELRCR
-240 RSDGTYEIADVGSN
+240 PDGTYEIADLGSN
-254 NGTYVNGRRITS
+254 NGTYVNGGRITS

-279 STFRLKGSEL
+279 CTFRLKGSEL
-289 SQFVDQGAITFTG
+289 SQFVDQGAITFNA
-302 QDLVVTVNGGKKTL
+302 QDLVVTVNSGKKTL

-372 RHRIG
+372 RYRIG

-388 LTARRALRYTAELR
+388 LTARRALEYAAELR
-402 FSTDTTAQERDARID
+402 FSADTTAQERGARID
-417 EVMAELGLSQHADT
+417 EVMAELGLSRHADT

-471 KSVMHQMRELAHDG
+471 KSVMHQMRDLAHDG
-485 RTIIVVTHSVANISA
+485 RTIIVVTHSVANISV

-550 RASPYYAQYVAPDDV
+550 RASPYHAQYVASDKVP
-565 RAPEP
+565 APAA
-570 EQAEPAAPRRRGW
+570 EQGAAAPRRRGL
-583 LGQVLTLTRRFA
+583 LGQVVTLTRRFA

-610 LPIVLGLLIHFVPAA
+610 LPVVLGLLIHFVPAA
-625 HGLSGYPGTR
+625 HGLSGFPGTR

-691 ISIVQSIVIVL
+691 ISIVQAVVIVL

-712 TGSLLHHLPL
+712 TGSFLHNLPL
-722 VELLIAVGLLAM
+722 VEILIAVGLLAL

-775 GIAGLSQLSWIAPA
+775 GITGLSQLSWIAPA
-789 RWGLGA
+789 RWGLAA

-806 PVTATADPLWNHTPG
+806 PITATADPLWNHTSG
-821 TWLRDIGLTVGLA
+821 TWLRDIGFTVGLA
-834 LVFLIVTW
+834 VVFLIVTW

>member
-1 MTPERSDT
+1 M
-9 SEVPPEQSAP
+9 
-19 VAAAVSD
+19 AAAVSD
-26 ADLSRAIPAQ
+26 ADLSPAIPAR
-36 AGRVGASPD
+36 AGRAGASPD
-45 LMVRALNQNR
+45 LMVRALNQDR

-64 VGRDPESD
+64 IGRDPESD

-94 VLDDLGSSNGTFLGP
+94 VLEDLGSANGTFLGP

-121 EVRLGHRDN
+121 EVRLGNRDN

-137 PQLSTTM
+137 PQLLTVV
-144 AAVPR
+144 AAPPR
-149 APESGVTGGAQA
+149 APESGVTGGAQV
-161 GSSASAAAPRERTTP
+161 GSSAPAAAPREP
-176 LSPSAMAA
+176 AIPG
-184 YDASVTRMMPSVV
+184 SVTRMMPSVV
-197 DRPTSMTHLGS
+197 DRPTSMTRLGS
-208 LATMTMKIGR
+208 LATTTLKIGR

-235 AQLRR
+235 AELRR
-240 RSDGTYEIADVGSN
+240 RSDGIYEIADVGSN

-266 RVLTESDIIGIGH
+266 RVLNESDIIGIGH
-279 STFRLKGSEL
+279 STFRLKGSQL

-372 RHRIG
+372 RYRIG

-388 LTARRALRYTAELR
+388 LTARRALRYAAELR

-436 SGGQLKRVNVAQEL
+436 SGGQLKRVNVATEL

-471 KSVMHQMRELAHDG
+471 KSVMHQMRDLAHDG
-485 RTIIVVTHSVANISA
+485 RTIIVVTHSVANISV

-519 DEGLQYFDVSDW
+519 DEGLQYFDVPDW

-550 RASPYYAQYVAPDDV
+550 RASPYYAQYVAPADV
-565 RAPEP
+565 PAPEA
-570 EQAEPAAPRRRGW
+570 EQAAPAAAPRRRGW
-583 LGQVLTLTRRFA
+583 LGQVMTLTRRYA
-595 QVIAADRGFLITMAV
+595 QVIAADRGFLVMMAV
-610 LPIVLGLLIHFVPAA
+610 LPIVLGLLVHFVPAA

-664 RPIYIRERAAG
+664 RPIYVRERAAG

-686 LIVGA
+686 LILGA
-691 ISIVQSIVIVL
+691 VSIVQAVVIVL

-712 TGSLLHHLPL
+712 TGFFLHHLPL
-722 VELLIAVGLLAM
+722 VEILIAVGLLAL

-775 GIAGLSQLSWIAPA
+775 GIAGLSQVSWIAPA

-795 AASTVNVNALT
+795 AASTVNLNALT
-806 PVTATADPLWNHTPG
+806 PVTAAADPLWNHTPG

-834 LVFLIVTW
+834 VVFLIVTW